1 MSLGTIRTVNGDV
14 AGTNVSGNNYA
25 AATQLTAVK
34 SFIYEV
40 VIHVRSAV
48 AADRF
53 LCIFDA
59 AAGSASSVA
68 PILVLPCPY
77 GLTAQLSFSTGL
89 PCNSGIYAVVSTG
102 APADANSTVTAGSAN
117 DALVTISYRKVA

>member
-1 MSLGTIRTVNGDV
+1 MAIGAIRISNADV
-14 AGTNVSGNNYA
+14 AGTNVSGSNYA
-25 AATQLTAVK
+25 AATQLSAVK
-34 SFIYEV
+34 SYVYEV
-40 VIHVRSAV
+40 VVHVRAAI

-53 LCIFDA
+53 LCLFDV

-77 GLTAQLSFSTGL
+77 GLTAQISFATGI
-89 PCNSGIYAVVSTG
+89 PFNNGIYAVVATG

-117 DALVTISYRKVA
+117 DATVTVSYRKL

>member
-1 MSLGTIRTVNGDV
+1 MSLGTIRISNADV
-14 AGTNVSGNNYA
+14 AGTNVSGSNYA
-25 AATQLTAVK
+25 AATQTSAVK
-34 SFIYEV
+34 SVVYEA

-53 LCIFDA
+53 LCLYDA

-77 GLTAQLSFSTGL
+77 GLTAQLSFSTGI
-89 PCNSGIYAVVSTG
+89 PFNSGIYAVVATG

-117 DALVTISYRKVA
+117 DAVVTLSYRKV

>member
-1 MSLGTIRTVNGDV
+1 MSLGTIRTANADV
-14 AGTNVSGNNYA
+14 TGTNVSGSNYVA
-25 AATQLTAVK
+25 ASQMSAVK
-34 SFIYEV
+34 AVAYEV
-40 VIHVRSAV
+40 VVHVRAAV

-68 PILVLPCPY
+68 PVLVLPCPF
-77 GLTAQLSFSTGL
+77 GLTAQLSFSTGI
-89 PCNSGIYAVVSTG
+89 PFANGIYAVVATG

-117 DALVTISYRKVA
+117 DAVVTISYRKV

>member
-1 MSLGTIRTVNGDV
+1 MSLGTIRISNADV
-14 AGTNVSGNNYA
+14 AGTNVSGSNYA
-25 AATQLTAVK
+25 AATQTSAVK
-34 SFIYEV
+34 SVVYEA
-40 VIHVRSAV
+40 VIHVRAAV

-53 LCIFDA
+53 LCLYDA

-77 GLTAQLSFSTGL
+77 GLTAQLSFSTGI
-89 PCNSGIYAVVSTG
+89 PFNSGIYAVVATG

-117 DALVTISYRKVA
+117 DAVVTLSYRKV